1 MKQVQ
6 PDGWRRSVAAQPHL
20 IETLKSRALLDVMD
34 ITLSNCD
41 PKSVTVDLYGPTYS
55 VLRLRRS
62 GDVVCTATISAA
74 VIPSDGR
81 GGPARGLGPAKP
93 EF

>member
-1 MKQVQ
+1 
-6 PDGWRRSVAAQPHL
+6 
-20 IETLKSRALLDVMD
+20 MD

-62 GDVVCTATISAA
+62 GDVVCTATISAISAA

-81 GGPARGLGPAKP
+81 GGPARGLKPAKP
-93 EF
+93 EIRVRFWTFVWVSAVMRRDLLCG